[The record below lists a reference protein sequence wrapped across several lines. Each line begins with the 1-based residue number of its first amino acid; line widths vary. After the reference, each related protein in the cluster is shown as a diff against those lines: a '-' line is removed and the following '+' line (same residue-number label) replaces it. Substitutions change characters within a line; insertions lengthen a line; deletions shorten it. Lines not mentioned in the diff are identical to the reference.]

1 MWFNAIIRAKPY
13 QSLMFEKELFT
24 FWSNILFFLTGV
36 AWLSSAR
43 VVKCLVKS
51 FNERNPFFLL
61 LFFLRKYFEDTNCY
75 KQLEEG

>member
-24 FWSNILFFLTGV
+24 FWSNIFFFLTGV

-51 FNERNPFFLL
+51 FNERNPFLLL
-61 LFFLRKYFEDTNCY
+61 LFFLRKV
-75 KQLEEG
+75 L